1 MDNRIKINDKN
12 EVVVTTSVDI
22 QLQKEARAGDVYRKK
37 DNYYCDK
44 LLVKL
49 TRIKEGK
56 YPTWMGYEFDF
67 ECGDWESEEKDLSI
81 YPATINEGYIRFLG
95 APYEYART
103 AHAALGGDLSGF
115 PEMDAGIEDTPK
127 KVWCQKAL
135 GPTLWWKLLINW
147 MFFVINRRK

>member
-12 EVVVTTSVDI
+12 EVVVTTSVDL

-56 YPTWMGYEFDF
+56 YPT
-67 ECGDWESEEKDLSI
+67 
-81 YPATINEGYIRFLG
+81 
-95 APYEYART
+95 
-103 AHAALGGDLSGF
+103 
-115 PEMDAGIEDTPK
+115 
-127 KVWCQKAL
+127 
-135 GPTLWWKLLINW
+135 
-147 MFFVINRRK
+147 

>member
-12 EVVVTTSVDI
+12 EVVITTSIDL

-56 YPTWMGYEFDF
+56 YPVWMGYEFDF

-81 YPATINEGYIRFLG
+81 YPATINESYIRFLG
-95 APYEYART
+95 DPYEYARA
-103 AHAALGGDLSGF
+103 AHDALG
-115 PEMDAGIEDTPK
+115 AY
-127 KVWCQKAL
+127 
-135 GPTLWWKLLINW
+135 LIRMAEN
-147 MFFVINRRK
+147 VVKRYKEEHP